1 MQQNYESWDKETEK
15 NPVKYLLC
23 VVHTTCHFLVYII
36 RWFRILV
43 LIINIRACQDC
54 FDTSA
59 RINFILILVH
69 KSSSSFQ
76 HITGKISVKGI
87 WRLIRNNTIN
97 NIESN
102 LNIFIQIL
110 KTTLMLKKFI
120 FLYNLSESELKVF
133 CNYTKESIIF
143 LRYVGNWSYS
153 GTI

>member
-1 MQQNYESWDKETEK
+1 MQQHYESWDKETEKK

-36 RWFRILV
+36 RWFRILL

-69 KSSSSFQ
+69 KSSSSFE

-87 WRLIRNNTIN
+87 WRMIRNNTIN
-97 NIESN
+97 NRIK
-102 LNIFIQIL
+102 L
-110 KTTLMLKKFI
+110 KY
-120 FLYNLSESELKVF
+120 LYSDIKNNSKALKVYF
-133 CNYTKESIIF
+133 S
-143 LRYVGNWSYS
+143 
-153 GTI
+153 TIWVSPS

>member
-36 RWFRILV
+36 RWFRMLV

-69 KSSSSFQ
+69 KSSSSFE

-87 WRLIRNNTIN
+87 WRMIRNNTIN
-97 NIESN
+97 NRIK
-102 LNIFIQIL
+102 L
-110 KTTLMLKKFI
+110 KY
-120 FLYNLSESELKVF
+120 LYSDIKNNFKALKVYF
-133 CNYTKESIIF
+133 S
-143 LRYVGNWSYS
+143 
-153 GTI
+153 TIWVSPS

>member
-1 MQQNYESWDKETEK
+1 MSWKSENNKNICSKITKAEIKKLEK
-15 NPVKYLLC
+15 KPVKYLSC

-76 HITGKISVKGI
+76 QITGKISVKGI

-97 NIESN
+97 NRIK
-102 LNIFIQIL
+102 L
-110 KTTLMLKKFI
+110 KY
-120 FLYNLSESELKVF
+120 LYSDIKNNSKALKVYF
-133 CNYTKESIIF
+133 S
-143 LRYVGNWSYS
+143 
-153 GTI
+153 TIWVSPS

>member
-97 NIESN
+97 NRIK
-102 LNIFIQIL
+102 L
-110 KTTLMLKKFI
+110 KY
-120 FLYNLSESELKVF
+120 LYSDIKNNSKALKVYF
-133 CNYTKESIIF
+133 S
-143 LRYVGNWSYS
+143 
-153 GTI
+153 TIWVSLS

>member
-1 MQQNYESWDKETEK
+1 MSWKSENNKNICSKITKAEIKKLKK

-97 NIESN
+97 NRIK
-102 LNIFIQIL
+102 L
-110 KTTLMLKKFI
+110 KY
-120 FLYNLSESELKVF
+120 LYSDIKNNFKALKVYF
-133 CNYTKESIIF
+133 S
-143 LRYVGNWSYS
+143 
-153 GTI
+153 TIWVSPS

>member
-15 NPVKYLLC
+15 KKTVKYLLC

-97 NIESN
+97 NRIK
-102 LNIFIQIL
+102 L
-110 KTTLMLKKFI
+110 KY
-120 FLYNLSESELKVF
+120 LYSDIKNNSKALKVYF
-133 CNYTKESIIF
+133 S
-143 LRYVGNWSYS
+143 
-153 GTI
+153 TIWVSPS

>member
-1 MQQNYESWDKETEK
+1 MSWKSENNKNICSKITKAEIKKLKEK
-15 NPVKYLLC
+15 PVKYLLC

-69 KSSSSFQ
+69 KSSSSFE

-97 NIESN
+97 NRIK
-102 LNIFIQIL
+102 L
-110 KTTLMLKKFI
+110 KY
-120 FLYNLSESELKVF
+120 LYSDIKNNSKALKVYF
-133 CNYTKESIIF
+133 S
-143 LRYVGNWSYS
+143 
-153 GTI
+153 TIWVSLS